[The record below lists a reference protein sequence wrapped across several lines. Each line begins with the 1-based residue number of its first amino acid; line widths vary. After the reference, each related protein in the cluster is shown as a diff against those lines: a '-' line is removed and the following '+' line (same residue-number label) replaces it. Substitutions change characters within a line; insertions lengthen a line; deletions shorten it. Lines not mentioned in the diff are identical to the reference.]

1 MSGPKTYFLV
11 PHYDFPPDGPIRLGS
26 LILDPQEPGESINE
40 GKIVEITSPIYTS
53 NKENWEQSIEL
64 STNGR
69 MGLWAS
75 CVNLFGLGGNFDASC
90 DATTVQHYQF
100 RDLETK
106 YFSPSPTYL
115 MAACNAPGVR
125 AFLKGTRYAPIYIVT
140 SLKIVHG
147 PDAEVTSRRS
157 RAQEGHAN
165 IGLHGLMGASPFA
178 LDAGDFSVRNA
189 RNTTSS
195 FDGSS
200 DFVFAYRLGKITFPP
215 DAEGVPQPKHQLHK
229 VGAVLGID
237 EVRKIDVRV
246 DELPRAVCFEG
257 EEAVL
262 RGLDAEKLLTAIDE
276 DDEGEC
282 KCLIVKSA

>member
-11 PHYDFPPDGPIRLGS
+11 PHYDFPADGPVRLGS

-40 GKIVEITSPIYTS
+40 GKIVEISSPIYTS
-53 NKENWEQSIEL
+53 TKENWEQSIEL

-69 MGLWAS
+69 TGLWAR
-75 CVNLFGLGGNFDASC
+75 CVNILGLGGNIGASC
-90 DATTVQHYQF
+90 DATTVEHYQF

-115 MAACNAPGVR
+115 TAACNAPGVR
-125 AFLKGTRYAPIYIVT
+125 AFLKGTRYAPIYMVT

-157 RAQEGHAN
+157 MAREGHAN
-165 IGLHGLMGASPFA
+165 MGLHGLMGASPFA
-178 LDAGDFSVRNA
+178 LDAGDLSVRNA
-189 RNTTSS
+189 RTATSS

-200 DFVFAYRLGKITFPP
+200 DFVFAYRLGKITFSP
-215 DAEGVPQPKHQLHK
+215 DAEGVPIPKHQLHK
-229 VGAVLGID
+229 VGAVLG
-237 EVRKIDVRV
+237 V
-246 DELPRAVCFEG
+246 DEDGNINKRVGEFPRAVRFEG
-257 EEAVL
+257 EEAIL
-262 RGLDAEKLLTAIDE
+262 LELDEEKVLTAIDE

-282 KCLIVKSA
+282 KCYIVQSA